1 MTTIKL
7 LDNNLKSKPLSR
19 EHMPTDYSISLS
31 EYTGKGTQNEKR
43 IPDDFGIKQ
52 SLKGFDDI

>member
-31 EYTGKGTQNEKR
+31 EYTGKGNQNEKR

-52 SLKGFDDI
+52 